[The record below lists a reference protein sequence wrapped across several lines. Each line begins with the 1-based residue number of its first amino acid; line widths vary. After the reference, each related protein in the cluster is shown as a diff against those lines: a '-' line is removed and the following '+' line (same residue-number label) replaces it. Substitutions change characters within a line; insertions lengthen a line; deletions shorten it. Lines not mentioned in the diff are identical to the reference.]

1 MDIWRAV
8 FIAQMQNVE
17 CKMQNGG
24 IGFADEFEMVSKGNS
39 IILHFAF

>member
-1 MDIWRAV
+1 MNAEKTT
-8 FIAQMQNVE
+8 FIVRMQNVE

-24 IGFADEFEMVSKGNS
+24 IGFADEYEMVSKGNS